1 MAVTLVEIASLAGVS
16 RGTVDRALNNRG
28 RVDPEVADRVRR
40 IAAELGYR
48 PNREG
53 RLLALAKNPI
63 KIGII
68 VQSVETMFM
77 HMVFE
82 EVMRTQ
88 AQLTTPGAEIYVR
101 PIQGVDAERQLAAI
115 DELVELGVNGLA
127 LSPAEDAR
135 VRARVMELS
144 SKVPVVTFNTDLPE
158 SGRAVLRRPGQLCLR
173 PRERRSD
180 ESPARGKGKCAR
192 GRWSGKQPCAP
203 PARRRLPR

>member
-144 SKVPVVTFNTDLPE
+144 SKVPVVTLNT
-158 SGRAVLRRPGQLCLR
+158 AR
-173 PRERRSD
+173 PRERRPD
-180 ESPARGKGKCAR
+180 
-192 GRWSGKQPCAP
+192 
-203 PARRRLPR
+203 

>member
-28 RVDPEVADRVRR
+28 RVDPEVAERVRR

-53 RLLALAKNPI
+53 RSLLAKNPI

-88 AQLTTPGAEIYVR
+88 AQLTTPARRFMFAPFRALTRTVSS
-101 PIQGVDAERQLAAI
+101 PPSTS
-115 DELVELGVNGLA
+115 
-127 LSPAEDAR
+127 LSPSA
-135 VRARVMELS
+135 S
-144 SKVPVVTFNTDLPE
+144 TDLR
-158 SGRAVLRRPGQLCLR
+158 SLRRQMSVSVHGSESFR
-173 PRERRSD
+173 PKSRS
-180 ESPARGKGKCAR
+180 
-192 GRWSGKQPCAP
+192 
-203 PARRRLPR
+203 

>member
-28 RVDPEVADRVRR
+28 RVDPEVADRGAPHRSR
-40 IAAELGYR
+40 AGLSR

-135 VRARVMELS
+135 VRARVME
-144 SKVPVVTFNTDLPE
+144 
-158 SGRAVLRRPGQLCLR
+158 RPPGWS
-173 PRERRSD
+173 RS
-180 ESPARGKGKCAR
+180 
-192 GRWSGKQPCAP
+192 
-203 PARRRLPR
+203 

>member
-115 DELVELGVNGLA
+115 DELQSRTDKTYAFVTVSQLAAIHGITLEPGVVYNGLTDEVA
-127 LSPAEDAR
+127 QQIADGSYSPTEF
-135 VRARVMELS
+135 
-144 SKVPVVTFNTDLPE
+144 T
-158 SGRAVLRRPGQLCLR
+158 
-173 PRERRSD
+173 
-180 ESPARGKGKCAR
+180 
-192 GRWSGKQPCAP
+192 
-203 PARRRLPR
+203 